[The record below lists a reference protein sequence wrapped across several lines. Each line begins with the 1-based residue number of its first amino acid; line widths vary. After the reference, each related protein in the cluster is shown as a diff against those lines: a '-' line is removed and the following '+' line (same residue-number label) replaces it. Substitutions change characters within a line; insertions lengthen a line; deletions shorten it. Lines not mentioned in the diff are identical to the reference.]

1 MMFSSRQ
8 EVSSWYYRTAMDKDK
23 LWQSGPQLHTGIDNG
38 SKELSVLTMEA
49 EDLDICFERVWVYW
63 GAGERKKSMCCN
75 NFHIVIF
82 SGCHLTTAVVFS
94 PVFSQGG
101 IVSYSQQVVSEL
113 RFEKF
118 DGRINFG
125 LWQVQVKDVLIQSG
139 LHKALKEKIS
149 GCSLY
154 ERR

>member
-1 MMFSSRQ
+1 MRLSSSFVFAPVRN
-8 EVSSWYYRTAMDKDK
+8 T
-23 LWQSGPQLHTGIDNG
+23 
-38 SKELSVLTMEA
+38 LSL
-49 EDLDICFERVWVYW
+49 VWVYW

-101 IVSYSQQVVSEL
+101 MVSYSQQVVSEL